1 MYKDKEKQREATRE
15 RIRRYRGKGV
25 TSSTVGKAL
34 KGKELTLEVAKKM
47 EVSTPTVGN
56 VGYNFKVPER
66 AKVLPPDVIK
76 GILACLRGRA
86 ATRGE
91 KHALFDDSEARWDR
105 AINYHNWRLSYKTPG
120 NVSLMLSSYG

>member
-15 RIRRYRGKGV
+15 RVRRYREKGV
-25 TSSTVGKAL
+25 TSSTVDKAL
-34 KGKELTLEVAKKM
+34 QGKELTLEVAKEM
-47 EVSTPTVGN
+47 STPTV

-86 ATRGE
+86 DVAIRGE

-105 AINYHNWRLSYKTPG
+105 AINYHNWRLAYKPIKCLVT
-120 NVSLMLSSYG
+120 SL